1 MLAGVM
7 LVGSSCASDDGG
19 GDQASPSGPYARM
32 YAALCEV
39 ASDVRSGDTE
49 TARARF
55 FDDAHQDLHSL
66 ADEAAQSD
74 RPAAARLLEA
84 KERVE
89 AGFASMEPESGDVE
103 ELIAATRTA
112 VGVVGDRVPEP
123 CAQTGDRL

>member
-7 LVGSSCASDDGG
+7 LVGSACASDGG
-19 GDQASPSGPYARM
+19 ARDEASPSGPYAGM

-39 ASDVRSGDTE
+39 ASEVRSGDTE
-49 TARARF
+49 RARARF

-89 AGFASMEPESGDVE
+89 AGFAGVGPDSDDVE

-123 CAQTGDRL
+123 CEQAGVGP

>member
-1 MLAGVM
+1 
-7 LVGSSCASDDGG
+7 
-19 GDQASPSGPYARM
+19 M

-39 ASDVRSGDTE
+39 ASDVRSGDTKR
-49 TARARF
+49 ARAPF

-66 ADEAAQSD
+66 ADEAARSV

-89 AGFASMEPESGDVE
+89 AGFAGVGPDSDDVE

-112 VGVVGDRVPEP
+112 VGVVGDPVPEP
-123 CAQTGDRL
+123 CEQAGVGP